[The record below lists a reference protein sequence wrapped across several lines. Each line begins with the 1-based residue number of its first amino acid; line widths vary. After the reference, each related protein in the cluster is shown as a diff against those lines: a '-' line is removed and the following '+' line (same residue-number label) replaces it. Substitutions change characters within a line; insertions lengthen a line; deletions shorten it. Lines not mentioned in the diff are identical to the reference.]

1 MEAVK
6 LSSKNQVV
14 IPKESR
20 RTLGVE
26 AGDEILFVSRRGIV
40 YLLPKS
46 ASWVRVL
53 KGVAQGKL
61 RYPKHYLKRERKS
74 W

>member
-1 MEAVK
+1 MQAVK

-20 RTLGVE
+20 NALGVE
-26 AGDEILFVSRRGIV
+26 AGDEILFVSRRGVV
-40 YLLPKS
+40 YLLPKI
-46 ASWVRVL
+46 ASLVQAV
-53 KGVAQGKL
+53 KGLARGSL
-61 RYPKHYLKRERKS
+61 RYPKHYLKRERQS

>member
-1 MEAVK
+1 MESVK
-6 LSSKNQVV
+6 LSSQNQGV
-14 IPKESR
+14 IPRETRKI
-20 RTLGVE
+20 LGVG

-40 YLLPKS
+40 YLLPKAS
-46 ASWVRVL
+46 SWVSALR
-53 KGVAQGKL
+53 GTARGKL

>member
-1 MEAVK
+1 MEEVR

-20 RTLGVE
+20 KTLGVQ

-40 YLLPKS
+40 YLLPHTKS
-46 ASWVRVL
+46 FVSAL
-53 KGVAQGKL
+53 KGLAKGKL
-61 RYPKHYLKRERKS
+61 RYPRHYLKRERKS